1 MQVWVPLQK
10 RAGKMEDGGGGRQCL
25 PGVEAGL
32 GAIAEV
38 CKMKD
43 RGGRC
48 QYLPV
53 VKTGLGAIAE
63 MSR

>member
-1 MQVWVPLQK
+1 
-10 RAGKMEDGGGGRQCL
+10 MEDGGGGRQCL
-25 PGVEAGL
+25 PDVEAGL

-38 CKMKD
+38 CKMED

>member
-1 MQVWVPLQK
+1 
-10 RAGKMEDGGGGRQCL
+10 MEDRGGRCHYL
-25 PGVEAGL
+25 PVVEAGL

-38 CKMKD
+38 CKMED